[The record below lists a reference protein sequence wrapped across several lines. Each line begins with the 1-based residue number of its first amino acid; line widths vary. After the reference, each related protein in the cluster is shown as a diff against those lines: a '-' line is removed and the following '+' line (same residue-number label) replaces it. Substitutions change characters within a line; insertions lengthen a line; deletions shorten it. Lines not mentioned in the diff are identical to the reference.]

1 MNKHKLWLFTL
12 DFDIE
17 KAKLFTSIKSQ
28 SIKRN
33 EEIKL
38 SKHKDKFREAFQK
51 KKDKLGLLA
60 QPPLTPYQVQFL
72 VAQQL
77 NTYFCVFVCLLACCV
92 SVLGF

>member
-60 QPPLTPYQVQFL
+60 QPKGGGVGGPWS
-72 VAQQL
+72 AQPP
-77 NTYFCVFVCLLACCV
+77 
-92 SVLGF
+92 